1 MSPGESWIAS
11 SFILFS
17 SIIISSPGPS
27 IGGSIGGF
35 PINGVAPETVI
46 VLTLTLS
53 ATTTVN
59 ITSFVVSDVVK
70 RKLLKLEVNDD
81 MVGPEVSVL
90 VMVIVSVDVEEF
102 PCVSV
107 AVKV

>member
-1 MSPGESWIAS
+1 M
-11 SFILFS
+11 
-17 SIIISSPGPS
+17 
-27 IGGSIGGF
+27 
-35 PINGVAPETVI
+35 
-46 VLTLTLS
+46 
-53 ATTTVN
+53 
-59 ITSFVVSDVVK
+59 VVSDVVK